1 MTPVE
6 KVLDA
11 IRAIATDEHDKGDRF
26 ERLMLHAFRTDRTYK
41 QQFSE
46 VWRWMDWPGRSGVD
60 IGVDLVAVDAEGGL
74 VAIQCKCYASTATLT
89 KEEIDSFVALSGQQQ
104 WSRRIIVATTDLW
117 STNAEKSLEGHAVPI
132 ERMGVDDLDAMTVDW
147 SSYDVA
153 NPAGLKAT
161 KRHELR
167 PHQVKAVDAVRAGFE
182 TADRGKLIMAC
193 GTGKTFTALRIAE
206 EHAGP
211 GKSVLFLAPSI
222 ALVAQSLKEWTG
234 ECQVPIRPFAVCS
247 DATAGK
253 TLEGENATPHDL
265 VVPPTTDPAALI
277 AAGVD
282 ELPAEQMT
290 VVFSTYQSLQ
300 VVADMQAATGHVFDL
315 VVCDEAH
322 RTAGLA
328 SLKGE
333 DGAFALVHDNEIVPA
348 AKRLYMT
355 ATPRLFRPVA
365 VDAAKEADAVLASMD
380 DPEFFGE
387 EFHRL
392 GFGEAVEQGLLADYR
407 VLILTVDETAV
418 SESFQ
423 HLLSTNDVLNLPD
436 VARFVGCLSGLAKL
450 PGAAGAGFEAGEPPM
465 QRAVAFWSKIAESE
479 RFAEQFDQ
487 VADAY
492 FHQLSVGPGGDDIT
506 PLSVPTRHVDGATK
520 IASRRTDIRW
530 LKEEP
535 PAGECR
541 VLTNAKCLTEGVDV
555 PALDAV
561 MFLTPRRSKID
572 IVQAVGR
579 VMRKPPGKQ
588 LGYVILPIAITA
600 GQDPATALDRNTDY
614 DAVWEVLQALR
625 AHDERFNA
633 YINRIALGSSKPGDD
648 PDDPIKVINVDLD
661 DGNDAA
667 DAVQGRLFEY
677 EAWSSAIYTKIVAKV
692 GTRTYW
698 EDWAKDVAAIAA
710 RHETRINTI
719 LDTHSDAAVEF
730 DEFVSE
736 LHATLNDG
744 INRADAVSMVSQH
757 LITRPIFEA
766 LFGDAAFGEANPV
779 SQAMNRVVDVLD
791 AFHLDSETESLEG
804 FYASIR
810 RRVEGIPAGDGQAR
824 QTIIKDL
831 YGRFFKIAFPKVAD
845 SLGIVYTPIEVVD
858 FIIRAT
864 EAALHEHFDGASLTD
879 EGVHVLDP
887 FTGTGTFVTRLLQSG
902 FIKPHDLA
910 RKFAGEL
917 HANEVLLL
925 AYYIAAVNIEAT
937 YRQERARHGGT
948 DPGYEPFPGIVLTDT
963 FQLGETAEGTG
974 TWDVFPLNNERATR
988 QRGLDI
994 RVILGNP
1001 PYSAGQES
1009 ANDDNANL
1017 KYPKLDASIAAS
1029 YAKRSKA
1036 KQLKGL
1042 YDSYVRAI
1050 RWASERLLDSPQG
1063 GIVAYVTNGGYIDN
1077 ASLDGLRLTLA
1088 DDFHHLYIF
1097 NLRGNQ
1103 RTAGEVSR
1111 KEGGKIFD
1119 VGSRATV
1126 AIMLLVKQPGDV
1138 PASGAV
1144 LHYRDIG
1151 DYLTRQQKLDLIDAA
1166 LPASDGGSPSLDT
1179 LSWTAIEPNEHG
1191 DWINQRSASF
1201 GSLLPA
1207 HTDRDGAP
1215 ALFGLRTFGLFT
1227 SRDAWNYAYSRA
1239 ELDEKVKRMI
1249 RYYNE
1254 LVERFEASGS
1264 LSSATAKVRAAA
1276 AKDFAKAADGLDP
1289 TKFSWDR
1296 GNFADM
1302 ARGRRYGPSDRLTTI
1317 ATYRPFNRRWVE
1329 AGRPLNST
1337 VYQLPRTHPVEK
1349 AENLAIGVS
1358 TVGSRSGF
1366 TTFMVRDLPD
1376 LHLWVDDTP
1385 CFPQYVY
1392 DSPVTES
1399 APAAAQDQPSLLDE
1413 LPDTSEDRPGR
1424 THNVTDHALGLY
1436 RALDPAIERDDI
1448 FFYVYGIL
1456 HSPDYRT
1463 AFAADLKKSL
1473 PRIPQVDSAKD
1484 FWSFSKAGRVL
1495 AHLHTE
1501 YETVEPCRDL
1511 TYTYAKGFDPDHPDA
1526 YRVVKMKHP
1535 KATDPATGKKVDDRT
1550 RIIYN
1555 DWITVG
1561 GIPERAYGYEL
1572 GSRSAIG
1579 WVIESNRIK
1588 TDKASGIVNDPNDWA
1603 TEHDDPTYI
1612 LDLVGRVVTV
1622 SVRTLDIVESLP
1634 TLDL

>member
-6 KVLDA
+6 QVLEE
-11 IRAIATDEHDKGDRF
+11 IRVAASDEHDKGDRF
-26 ERLMLHAFRTDRTYK
+26 ERLVLHALRTDRTYQ
-41 QQFSE
+41 QQFTD
-46 VWRWMDWPGRSGVD
+46 VWRWMDWPGRGGAD
-60 IGVDLVAVDAEGGL
+60 IGVDLVARAADGGL
-74 VAIQCKCYASTATLT
+74 VAIQCKCYAPTATLT

-104 WSRRIIVATTDLW
+104 WSRRIIVSTTDLW
-117 STNAEKSLEGHAVPI
+117 SANAEKSLEGHSVPI
-132 ERMGVDDLDAMTVDW
+132 ERIGVDDLDAMTVDW

-153 NPAGLKAT
+153 NPSGLKPAE
-161 KRHELR
+161 RHTLR
-167 PHQVKAVDAVRAGFE
+167 PHQEKAVDSVREGFAA
-182 TADRGKLIMAC
+182 ADRGKLIMAC

-206 EHAGP
+206 EHAGA
-211 GKSVLFLAPSI
+211 GRSVLFLAPSI

-234 ECQVPIRPFAVCS
+234 ECEVPIRPFAVCS

-253 TLEGENATPHDL
+253 TLEGENATAHDL

-277 AAGVD
+277 EAGVH
-282 ELPAEQMT
+282 ELAAEQMT

-300 VVADMQAATGHVFDL
+300 VVADMQAATGHRFDL
-315 VVCDEAH
+315 IVCDEAH
-322 RTAGLA
+322 RTAGVA

-333 DGAFALVHDNEIVPA
+333 DGAFALVHDDTLVPA

-355 ATPRLFRPVA
+355 ATPRLFKPVA

-407 VLILTVDETAV
+407 VLILTVDEAAV

-423 HLLSTNDVLNLPD
+423 ELLSTNGALNLPD

-450 PGAAGAGFEAGEPPM
+450 PGAAGAGFEAGEPAM

-492 FHQLSVGPGGDDIT
+492 FEQLSVGPDGDDIAA
-506 PLSVPTRHVDGATK
+506 LSVPTRHVDGATK
-520 IASRRTDIRW
+520 ISSRRTDIRW

-535 PAGECR
+535 PEGECR

-561 MFLTPRRSKID
+561 MFLTPRRAEID

-600 GQDPATALDRNTDY
+600 GEDPATALDKNADY

-625 AHDERFNA
+625 AHDERFDA
-633 YINRIALGSSKPGDD
+633 YINRIDLGSSKPGDG
-648 PDDPIKVINVDLD
+648 PDEPIKVIPVDLGEGDAD
-661 DGNDAA
+661 DV
-667 DAVQGRLFEY
+667 VQSRLFEY
-677 EAWSSAIYTKIVAKV
+677 EAWTSAIYTKIVQRV

-698 EDWAKDVAAIAA
+698 EDWAKDVAQIAA

-719 LDTHSDAAVEF
+719 LDTQPDASAAF
-730 DEFVSE
+730 DEFLAE

-744 INRADAVSMVSQH
+744 IDRADAVSMVSQH

-766 LFGDAAFGEANPV
+766 LFGDDAFGAANPV
-779 SQAMNRVVDVLD
+779 SVAMTGIAEVLD
-791 AFHLDSETESLEG
+791 EHNLDSETETLEG

-810 RRVEGIPAGDGQAR
+810 RRVEGIHPDDGEAR
-824 QTIIKDL
+824 QQIIKDL
-831 YGRFFKIAFPKVAD
+831 YGDFFKIAFPKVAD
-845 SLGIVYTPIEVVD
+845 SLGIVYTPLEVVD
-858 FIIRAT
+858 FIVRAT
-864 EAALHEHFDGASLTD
+864 EAALAEHFDGASLSD

-902 FIKPHDLA
+902 FIRPEDLT
-910 RKFAGEL
+910 RKFREEL
-917 HANEVLLL
+917 HANEYLLL

-937 YRQERARHGGT
+937 YRQQRAHIEGA

-974 TWDVFPLNNERATR
+974 TWDVFPVNNERAER

-1017 KYPKLDASIAAS
+1017 KYPQLDASISAT

-1050 RWASERLLDSPQG
+1050 RWASDRLIDSPQG
-1063 GIVAYVTNGGYIDN
+1063 GVVAFVTNGGYIDN
-1077 ASLDGLRLTLA
+1077 PSFDGFRLAASSE
-1088 DDFHHLYIF
+1088 FHHLYVF

-1111 KEGGKIFD
+1111 REGGKIFD
-1119 VGSRATV
+1119 AGSRATV
-1126 AIMLLVKQPGDV
+1126 AIMLLVKQPGAV
-1138 PASGAV
+1138 PKSGAM

-1151 DYLTRQQKLDLIDAA
+1151 DYLTRQEKLDLIAAGLIGGEEDSAVDA
-1166 LPASDGGSPSLDT
+1166 LG
-1179 LSWTAIEPNEHG
+1179 WTSIEPNEHG
-1191 DWINQRSASF
+1191 DWINQRSETFAGHLATHADEGPSV
-1201 GSLLPA
+1201 
-1207 HTDRDGAP
+1207 
-1215 ALFGLRTFGLFT
+1215 FGLRSFGLFT
-1227 SRDAWNYAYSRA
+1227 SRDSWNYAYSRA
-1239 ELDEKVKRMI
+1239 ELDLKVGKMI
-1249 RYYNE
+1249 DYYND
-1254 LVERFEASGS
+1254 VTDQF
-1264 LSSATAKVRAAA
+1264 SALRSKTGTSKPRAAA
-1276 AKDFAKAADGLDP
+1276 ARDFAKDIDGLDP
-1289 TKFSWDR
+1289 KRFSWDR

-1302 ARGRRYGPSDRLTTI
+1302 ARGRRYLPSDRLPMI

-1337 VYQLPRTHPVEK
+1337 VYQLPRVFPSAQAK
-1349 AENLAIGVS
+1349 NLAIAVS
-1358 TVGSRSGF
+1358 TVGSRSEF
-1366 TTFMVRDLPD
+1366 STFIVRDLPD

-1385 CFPQYVY
+1385 CFPLFVY
-1392 DSPVTES
+1392 DRGQASRDSETQGLFD
-1399 APAAAQDQPSLLDE
+1399 ALPASE
-1413 LPDTSEDRPGR
+1413 GSGPDR

-1436 RALDPAIERDDI
+1436 RVLDSAIEKDDV

-1456 HSPDYRT
+1456 HSRDYRT

-1473 PRIPQVDSAKD
+1473 PRVPQVDTEQD
-1484 FWSFSKAGRVL
+1484 FWAFSEAGREL

-1501 YETVEPCRDL
+1501 YETVEPWPEL
-1511 TYTYAKGFDPDHPDA
+1511 TYAYAADFDPAHPDA
-1526 YRVVKMKHP
+1526 YRVLKMKHP
-1535 KATDPATGKKVDDRT
+1535 KVTDPTTGKKVDDRT
-1550 RIIYN
+1550 RIVVN
-1555 DWITVG
+1555 DWITIED
-1561 GIPERAYGYEL
+1561 IPERAYSYEL
-1572 GSRSAIG
+1572 GSRSAIA
-1579 WVIESNRIK
+1579 WVIESNRVK

-1603 TEHDDPTYI
+1603 TEHEDPTYI

-1622 SVRTLDIVESLP
+1622 SMRTLDIVESLP
-1634 TLDL
+1634 PLDL